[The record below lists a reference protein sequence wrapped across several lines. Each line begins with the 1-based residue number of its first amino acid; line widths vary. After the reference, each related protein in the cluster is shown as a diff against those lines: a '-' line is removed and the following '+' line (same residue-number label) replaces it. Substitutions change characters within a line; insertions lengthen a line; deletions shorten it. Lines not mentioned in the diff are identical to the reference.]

1 MSNFEKSFKK
11 ENILEKTKN
20 SVNNLINYN
29 SKFKNNIQYPGEPLD
44 DLKIKQLLLPV
55 YGKIY
60 EIKEDL
66 LIFSELN
73 SQNNQKNI
81 STKQFNEIQ
90 HLHTNMLYNKN
101 LIDDT
106 LNYMK
111 EKIENVNYE
120 QINKEFEEISFAL
133 QNLKKEM
140 EDMVEEFNM
149 KYEKILKEKK
159 RQKIAKE
166 LMNGTYNKVSEEKRY
181 KPFNKENSMKFE
193 NDLKYGE
200 DNMDYNKYKNDID
213 EINSEKENLMVKY
226 L

>member
-55 YGKIY
+55 YDKIY

-111 EKIENVNYE
+111 EK
-120 QINKEFEEISFAL
+120 
-133 QNLKKEM
+133 
-140 EDMVEEFNM
+140 
-149 KYEKILKEKK
+149 
-159 RQKIAKE
+159 
-166 LMNGTYNKVSEEKRY
+166 
-181 KPFNKENSMKFE
+181 
-193 NDLKYGE
+193 
-200 DNMDYNKYKNDID
+200 DI
-213 EINSEKENLMVKY
+213 IIII
-226 L
+226 

>member
-55 YGKIY
+55 YDKIY

-120 QINKEFEEISFAL
+120 QINREFEEISFAF
-133 QNLKKEM
+133 QNLKKEL

-181 KPFNKENSMKFE
+181 KPFNKENSMQFE
-193 NDLKYGE
+193 ND
-200 DNMDYNKYKNDID
+200 
-213 EINSEKENLMVKY
+213 
-226 L
+226 